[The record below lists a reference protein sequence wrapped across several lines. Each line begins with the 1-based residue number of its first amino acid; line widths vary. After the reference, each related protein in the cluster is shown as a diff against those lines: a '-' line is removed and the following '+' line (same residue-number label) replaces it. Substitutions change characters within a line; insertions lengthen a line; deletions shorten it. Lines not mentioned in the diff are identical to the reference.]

1 MGSGLERLKEKDR
14 NLSQLRYSTRRVP
27 DFNGTEN
34 VKIMAKLGDGEGTIL
49 MWQLEYGRDPLY
61 FRHFR
66 SGPL

>member
-34 VKIMAKLGDGEGTIL
+34 IKIAVWKLTTVTLRTAKANAGGGNTI
-49 MWQLEYGRDPLY
+49 
-61 FRHFR
+61 FRVF
-66 SGPL
+66 LAKFLL